1 MAAEPTDAGRP
12 LEGALWMLATGLC
25 FVAVTGI
32 VRHLGTDLPAAQ
44 SAFVRF
50 GWGVLFLLPSLL
62 GLLRRGVP
70 AGTLR
75 LFGWRGVAHTAAVV
89 LWFHAMAR
97 IPVAEVTA
105 IGYLN
110 PVLVTLGAALFFGER
125 LALRRVLA
133 VGVALLGALIV
144 IRPGLREVTDGHL
157 AQLGAAC
164 FFAASYLFAKRLSL
178 VVPAGTV
185 VAMMSLTVTL
195 GLLPMAVWVWVP
207 MTAAQMGWLGLVAGF
222 ATAAHYA
229 MTRAFR
235 AAPLAVTQP
244 VTFLQLVWATAL
256 GALVFG
262 EGVDVF
268 VILGGAV
275 IIGAISVA
283 TWREA
288 AAQRRASASLPPA
301 VAAPAAPAGAPS
313 SAPPRPMDWP

>member
-1 MAAEPTDAGRP
+1 MAGRGGIGFGRGMVERTDLGRP
-12 LEGALWMLATGLC
+12 VEGALWMLATGLC
-25 FVAVTGI
+25 FVGVTGI
-32 VRHLGTDLPAAQ
+32 VRYLGTDLPAAQ

-50 GWGVLFLLPSLL
+50 GWGVVFLLPSLL
-62 GLLRRGVP
+62 SLLKTGLP

-75 LFGWRGVAHTAAVV
+75 LFGWRGVVHTCAVI

-110 PVLVTLGAALFFGER
+110 PVLVTLGAALFFGE
-125 LALRRVLA
+125 VLA
-133 VGVALLGALIV
+133 MRRIVAVLVALVGALIV

-164 FFAASYLFAKRLSL
+164 FFAASYLLAKRLSQL
-178 VVPAGTV
+178 APAGTV
-185 VAMMSLTVTL
+185 VAVMSLTVTV
-195 GLLPMAVWVWVP
+195 GLLPLAIWVWVP
-207 MTAAQMGWLGLVAGF
+207 MTWAQLGWLGLVAGF
-222 ATAAHYA
+222 ATTAHYC
-229 MTRAFR
+229 MTRAFL

-244 VTFLQLVWATAL
+244 VTFLQLVWATLL

-268 VILGGAV
+268 VLLGGAV
-275 IIGAISVA
+275 IIGSISYI

-288 AAQRRASASLPPA
+288 RVKRRQVTPA
-301 VAAPAAPAGAPS
+301 EAETTL
-313 SAPPRPMDWP
+313 

>member
-1 MAAEPTDAGRP
+1 
-12 LEGALWMLATGLC
+12 MLATGLC
-25 FVAVTGI
+25 FVGVTGI
-32 VRHLGTDLPAAQ
+32 VRYLGTDLPAAQ

-50 GWGVLFLLPSLL
+50 GWGVLFLLPSLW
-62 GLLRRGVP
+62 GLVRQGLP

-75 LFGWRGVAHTAAVV
+75 LFGWRGVVHTVAVI

-110 PVLVTLGAALFFGER
+110 PVLVTLGAALFFGEV
-125 LALRRVLA
+125 LAMRRILA
-133 VGVALLGALIV
+133 VGVALIGALIV

-164 FFAASYLFAKRLSL
+164 FFAASYLFAKRLSQL
-178 VVPAGTV
+178 APAGTV
-185 VAMMSLTVTL
+185 VAMMSATVTL
-195 GLLPMAVWVWVP
+195 GLLPLAVWVWVP
-207 MTAAQMGWLGLVAGF
+207 MSLSQLLWLGLVAGF
-222 ATAAHYA
+222 ATAGHYC
-229 MTRAFR
+229 MTRAFG

-262 EGVDVF
+262 EGVDLF
-268 VILGGAV
+268 VLLGGAV
-275 IIGAISVA
+275 IIGAISYI

-288 AAQRRASASLPPA
+288 MIKRRRVTPA
-301 VAAPAAPAGAPS
+301 EAETTL
-313 SAPPRPMDWP
+313 